1 MLNNKNLFLSALLV
15 SNFAL
20 ISSLYADNPGE
31 VVAQADDV
39 AEEVVTETEAETASA
54 PSESSS
60 SAAKW

>member
-31 VVAQADDV
+31 VVAQADDA
-39 AEEVVTETEAETASA
+39 AEEVAAETEAE
-54 PSESSS
+54 SSS
-60 SAAKW
+60 SCRIKLICSSKW